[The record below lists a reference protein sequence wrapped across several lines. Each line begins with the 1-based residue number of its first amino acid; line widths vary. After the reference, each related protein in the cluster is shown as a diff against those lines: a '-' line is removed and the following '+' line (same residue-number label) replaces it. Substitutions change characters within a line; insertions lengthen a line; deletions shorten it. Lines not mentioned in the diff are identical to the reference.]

1 SYLRLLTEGFQLLA
15 HGEDPPLRWLVGDV
29 GFVTDNLLG
38 PSPTPTLSSC
48 TIGAE
53 QGQRLLWRAAD
64 FGVAALRAAAV
75 LWGGTQHRP
84 YKIPAKHSIRL
95 CPNI

>member
-1 SYLRLLTEGFQLLA
+1 MTGRHEPDESRDSRPDLWAAR
-15 HGEDPPLRWLVGDV
+15 GEIPRADPAEPDPERSDQGSA

-53 QGQRLLWRAAD
+53 QGLFGPTLAVVSSRFWIGLLSR
-64 FGVAALRAAAV
+64 
-75 LWGGTQHRP
+75 
-84 YKIPAKHSIRL
+84 
-95 CPNI
+95 